1 MSEVEEVAAAEVEDK
16 AAKAAAKEAAK
27 AAKAA
32 EAAEKK
38 AAKAAEREA
47 AKAAK
52 AAEKKAEVPVFVGP
66 NAASEG
72 TVYDRLRKVVSG
84 AEGLPMDELITH
96 TITSGF
102 VADNSKA
109 FTDKPASFLR
119 GYFTTGIRKGF
130 FATTAGAVYTSEKRQ
145 QATRKVAKEVPESA
159 SVVLLVLQQ
168 LATVAADGE
177 SNVGVGVEPQEI
189 VKASEKTKS
198 TVNKA
203 LKKLEEGGYIE
214 LDQVGEPDP
223 KDVAFLTQKG
233 SDYTVEAA

>member
-66 NAASEG
+66 NPASEG
-72 TVYDRLRKVVSG
+72 TVYDRLRKIVSG
-84 AEGLPMDELITH
+84 SEGLPMDQMIAH
-96 TITSGF
+96 TIASGF
-102 VADNSKA
+102 SADDSKA

-130 FATTAGAVYTSEKRQ
+130 FATTAGAVYSSEKRQ
-145 QATRKVAKEVPESA
+145 QATRKVAKEMPESA
-159 SVVLLVLQQ
+159 SAVLIALQN
-168 LATVAADGE
+168 LATVAAEGE
-177 SNVGVGVEPQEI
+177 SNIGVGVEPQDI

-198 TVNKA
+198 AVSKA

-214 LDQVGEPDP
+214 TDKVGEEA
-223 KDVAFLTQKG
+223 KDFVFLTQKG
-233 SDYTVEAA
+233 ADFTVETA